1 MQTKLPDWAGPVH
14 FSSLLHNV
22 RLKTPQIL
30 TIEEILDTPQEP
42 ARPVIDVRSPAEYAQ
57 DHLPGAV
64 NHPVLSNEQR
74 ELVGTINRQLGS
86 FEANVRG
93 AALVSANIAA
103 MLEGPLAQ
111 MPRSWNPLVYCW
123 RGGSRSWSL
132 ATVLARI
139 GWRVALLDGGYRSYR
154 QRVVRDLDAMSARLR
169 FTIVAGPTGSGKT
182 RVLQLAAAQGAQVLD
197 LEELASHRGSVLG
210 NVPRSPQPS
219 QKAFDSLLWRTLRG
233 FDPSRP
239 VLVESESRK
248 IGQLH
253 LPESLMMKMR
263 AADCVSLSVP
273 LEIRVRLLRDQYPHL
288 EEDRET
294 LRAQL
299 DRLVSLYQD
308 ERVARWQAL
317 ADAGCWDDL
326 VGLLLLEHYDPA
338 YQRSLERN
346 YRQATAGP
354 VIEVPAATE
363 AALEQA
369 AKALLGQVALDRH
382 A

>member
-1 MQTKLPDWAGPVH
+1 MQNKLKDWDGHVL

-22 RLKTPQIL
+22 LLKTPQIL

-154 QRVVRDLDAMSARLR
+154 QRVVQDLDAMSARLR
-169 FTIVAGPTGSGKT
+169 FTVVAGPTGSGKT
-182 RVLQLAAAQGAQVLD
+182 RVLQIAAAQGAQVLD

-288 EEDRET
+288 EEDREN

-308 ERVARWQAL
+308 QRVARWQAL

-382 A
+382 P

>member
-154 QRVVRDLDAMSARLR
+154 QRVVQDLDAMSARLR
-169 FTIVAGPTGSGKT
+169 FTVVAGPTGSGKT
-182 RVLQLAAAQGAQVLD
+182 RVLQIAAAQGAQVLD

-263 AADCVSLSVP
+263 AADCVSLSGP

-288 EEDRET
+288 EEDREN

-308 ERVARWQAL
+308 QRVARWQAL

-382 A
+382 P

>member
-154 QRVVRDLDAMSARLR
+154 QRVVQDLDAMSARLR
-169 FTIVAGPTGSGKT
+169 FTVVAGPTGSGKT
-182 RVLQLAAAQGAQVLD
+182 RVLQIAAAQGAQVLD

-288 EEDRET
+288 EEDREN

-308 ERVARWQAL
+308 QRVARWQAL

-326 VGLLLLEHYDPA
+326 VGRLLLEHYDPA

-382 A
+382 P

>member
-93 AALVSANIAA
+93 AALVSANIAK
-103 MLEGPLAQ
+103 MLEEPLAQ

-154 QRVVRDLDAMSARLR
+154 QRVVQDLDAMSARLR
-169 FTIVAGPTGSGKT
+169 FTVVAGPTGSGKT
-182 RVLQLAAAQGAQVLD
+182 RVLQIAAAQGAQVLD

-288 EEDRET
+288 EEDREN

-308 ERVARWQAL
+308 QRVARWQAL

-382 A
+382 P